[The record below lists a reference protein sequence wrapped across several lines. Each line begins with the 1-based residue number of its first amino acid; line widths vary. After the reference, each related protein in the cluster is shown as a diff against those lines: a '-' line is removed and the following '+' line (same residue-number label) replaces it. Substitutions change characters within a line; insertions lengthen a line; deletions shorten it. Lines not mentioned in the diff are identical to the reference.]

1 MIKLAI
7 IGASGRMGR
16 RIAALAMESEKFDI
30 VAGTEYSGS
39 PDLGKDVGELAGVG
53 KFGVAV
59 TDNLDHIDADTWP
72 DVAIDFSL
80 PEGTMHWLP
89 ILRQKGIPIILGTT
103 GLTESQQAEV
113 ADTAGTIP
121 VVYAGNY
128 SLGINLLTKL
138 LGQAAQVLGDSY
150 DVEIS
155 ETHHRFKKDAPSG
168 TAIMLAKAVCEAT
181 GRNYGESVTHGRG
194 GHQPRK
200 PGEIG
205 MHALRMGNVVGE
217 HSVSFGSLGEIITF
231 SHSAISRDTFVY
243 GALRAAQ
250 WIMGKRPCLYDM
262 CDVLGL

>member
-1 MIKLAI
+1 
-7 IGASGRMGR
+7 
-16 RIAALAMESEKFDI
+16 
-30 VAGTEYSGS
+30 
-39 PDLGKDVGELAGVG
+39 
-53 KFGVAV
+53 
-59 TDNLDHIDADTWP
+59 
-72 DVAIDFSL
+72 
-80 PEGTMHWLP
+80 MHWLP

-113 ADTAGTIP
+113 ADTAARIP
-121 VVYAGNY
+121 IVYAGNY
-128 SLGINLLTKL
+128 SMGINLLTKL
-138 LGQAAQVLGDSY
+138 LGTAAQVLGEDY
-150 DVEIS
+150 DVEVS

-168 TAIMLAKAVCEAT
+168 TAIMLAKAVCDAT
-181 GRNYGESVTHGRG
+181 GKDYGESVTHGRG

-231 SHSAISRDTFVY
+231 SHSAISRDTFVH

-250 WIMGKRPCLYDM
+250 WLMGKRPSLYDM